1 MPDLY
6 GPDPEPYE
14 GEYWDG
20 HDDPPACDA
29 CGTPH
34 GEWDRYCD
42 NCGALVGMYAR
53 LKAEGQLEAYLAQ
66 TVDPATS
73 PF

>member
-14 GEYWDG
+14 GYE
-20 HDDPPACDA
+20 PPHCDA
-29 CGTPH
+29 CGTVH
-34 GEWDRYCD
+34 DDWDRYCD

-53 LKAEGQLEAYLAQ
+53 LKSEGQLEAYLAQ
-66 TVDPATS
+66 VVDPATA

>member
-14 GEYWDG
+14 A
-20 HDDPPACDA
+20 DDYEPPHCDA
-29 CGTPH
+29 CGTVH
-34 GEWDRYCD
+34 DDWDRYCD

-53 LKAEGQLEAYLAQ
+53 LKEMGQLEAYLAQ
-66 TVDPATS
+66 VVDPATA